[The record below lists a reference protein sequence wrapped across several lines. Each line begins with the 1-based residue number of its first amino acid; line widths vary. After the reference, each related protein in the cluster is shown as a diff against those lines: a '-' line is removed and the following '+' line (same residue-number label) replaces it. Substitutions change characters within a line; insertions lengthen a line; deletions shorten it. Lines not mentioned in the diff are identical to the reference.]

1 MFIVKFVEFGP
12 VTSMWIGVP
21 AMLVLFSIEMS
32 KMLSEVA
39 WVRKT
44 NKSMKAMKNVPVT
57 ALPCDFFFEEQL
69 QMLPVSLFPI
79 K

>member
-1 MFIVKFVEFGP
+1 MFRVKFVVFGP
-12 VTSMWIGVP
+12 VTSMRTGVP
-21 AMLVLFSIEMS
+21 AKFVLFSTEMS
-32 KMLSEVA
+32 KISRDTA

-57 ALPCDFFFEEQL
+57 ALPCDFFLQEQL
-69 QMLPVSLFPI
+69 QRHPVSLFPI